1 MIKAIF
7 FDLDGTLLPM
17 EEEKVFVKQY
27 FRLLCGKFLTL
38 SVDKDVFMNAMMSG
52 LDKMEKNDGHMT
64 NEVAFWQE
72 FEKFFPNGKQKYIHE
87 FEKFYVNEFK
97 NLKEICGENPLARKV
112 VHDLKSKYKL
122 VLATNPLFPEVA
134 INTRLGFVE
143 LEVSDFDYVST
154 YENSTF
160 SKSNPRYF
168 EEILKK
174 LGLAPN
180 EVLLFGNEVV
190 KDAEFASKLGLNVC
204 LIEDN
209 LVDEDGNA
217 GSFDHIKFSEIE
229 NYLERKI

>member
-38 SVDKDVFMNAMMSG
+38 SVDKDVFMNAM
-52 LDKMEKNDGHMT
+52 MT

-190 KDAEFASKLGLNVC
+190 KDAEFASKL
-204 LIEDN
+204 
-209 LVDEDGNA
+209 
-217 GSFDHIKFSEIE
+217 S
-229 NYLERKI
+229 